1 MKLSV
6 LTENTASE
14 KFSAEHGLSYYIEH
28 DVNILFD
35 TGHSD
40 VFLQN
45 AKKLNIDIDQ
55 VDTVVLSHGHWDHGD
70 GLRYVSNKKLI
81 CHPDVFQKR
90 YRKNGDLPAG
100 RQGENI
106 GLELQRNELN
116 DKFDIISTRKPYP
129 VSENIIFL
137 GEIPRLNSFEA
148 KTTSFA
154 LENNIDDFI
163 IDDSGLVIK
172 IDDEIIII
180 SGCAHSGI
188 CNMIEYAKSIT
199 GINKIRAVIGG
210 FHLKYNNQ
218 QTRETIKYLKSQDIA
233 EMYPSHC
240 TELPALAAFHEE
252 FNIKQLKS
260 GMVLNFNE

>member
-1 MKLSV
+1 MKLSI

-14 KFSAEHGLSYYIEH
+14 RFCAEHGLSYYIEH

-45 AKKLNIDIDQ
+45 AKKLNIDINK

-70 GLRYVSNKKLI
+70 GLRYISDKKLI

-90 YRKNGDLPAG
+90 YRKGG
-100 RQGENI
+100 KENI
-106 GLELQRNELN
+106 GLKLERSELN
-116 DKFDIISTRKPYP
+116 DNFDIISTRKSYP
-129 VSENIIFL
+129 ISKNIIFL
-137 GEIPRLNSFEA
+137 GEIPRLNSFES
-148 KTTSFA
+148 KETTFA
-154 LENNIDDFI
+154 LEDNIDDFI

-172 IDDEIIII
+172 LNDEIIII

-188 CNMIEYAKSIT
+188 CNMIDYAKKVT
-199 GINKIRAVIGG
+199 GIDKIRAVIGG

-218 QTRETIKYLKSQDIA
+218 QTKETIKYLKSQDIA

-240 TELPALAAFHEE
+240 TELAALSAFYEE

>member
-1 MKLSV
+1 MKLSI

-14 KFSAEHGLSYYIEH
+14 KFCAEHGLSYYIEH
-28 DVNILFD
+28 DIDILFD
-35 TGHSD
+35 TGHTN

-45 AKKLNIDIDQ
+45 AKKLNIDIDKIE
-55 VDTVVLSHGHWDHGD
+55 TVVLSHGHWDHGD
-70 GLRYVSNKKLI
+70 GLRYISNKKLI

-90 YRKNGDLPAG
+90 YRKKGDLPAG

-106 GLELQRNELN
+106 GLELNMNELK
-116 DKFDIISTRKPYP
+116 DKFDIISTKKPYP
-129 VSENIIFL
+129 VSKNIIFL

-148 KTTSFA
+148 QTTTFE
-154 LENNIDDFI
+154 LEDKKDDFI

-172 IDDEIIII
+172 IADEIIVI

-188 CNMIEYAKSIT
+188 CNMIEYAKKIT

-210 FHLKYNNQ
+210 FHLKENNH
-218 QTRETIKYLKSQDIA
+218 QTQETIKYLKSQDIQ

-240 TELPALAAFHEE
+240 TELPALSAFHKA

-260 GMVLNFNE
+260 GMILNFDK

>member
-14 KFSAEHGLSYYIEH
+14 KVCSEHGLSYYIEH
-28 DVNILFD
+28 DINILFD

-45 AKKLNIDIDQ
+45 AKKLYIDIGKIE
-55 VDTVVLSHGHWDHGD
+55 TVVLSHGHWDHGD
-70 GLRYVSNKKLI
+70 GLRFISNKKLI
-81 CHPDVFQKR
+81 CHPGVFQKR
-90 YRKNGDLPAG
+90 YRKGGDLPAG

-106 GLELQRNELN
+106 GLELQMNELK
-116 DKFDIISTRKPYP
+116 DKFDVVSSRKPYP
-129 VSENIIFL
+129 ISKNIIFL
-137 GEIPRLNSFEA
+137 GEIPRLNSFES

-163 IDDSGLVIK
+163 LDDSGLVINLEN
-172 IDDEIIII
+172 EIIII

-188 CNMIEYAKSIT
+188 CNMIEYAKKVT

-218 QTRETIKYLKSQDIA
+218 QTQETIKYLKSQDIK
-233 EMYPSHC
+233 EIYPSHC
-240 TELPALAAFHEE
+240 TELPALAVIHNE

-260 GMVLNFNE
+260 GMELDF

>member
-1 MKLSV
+1 MKLHI
-6 LTENTASE
+6 LTENAASE
-14 KFSAEHGLSYYIEH
+14 RFCAEHGLSYYIEH

-45 AKKLNIDIDQ
+45 AKKLNIDINK

-70 GLRYVSNKKLI
+70 GLRYISDKKLI
-81 CHPDVFQKR
+81 CHPGVFQKR
-90 YRKNGDLPAG
+90 YRKNGD
-100 RQGENI
+100 ENI
-106 GLELQRNELN
+106 GLKLDRSELN
-116 DKFDIISTRKPYP
+116 DKFDIITTRKPYP
-129 VSENIIFL
+129 IPKNIIFL
-137 GEIPRLNSFEA
+137 GEIPRLNSFES
-148 KTTSFA
+148 KETTFA

-172 IDDEIIII
+172 LNDEIIII

-188 CNMIEYAKSIT
+188 CNIIDYAKKVT
-199 GINKIRAVIGG
+199 GIDKIRAVIGG

-218 QTRETIKYLKSQDIA
+218 QTKETIKYLKSQDIA
-233 EMYPSHC
+233 EIHPSHC
-240 TELPALAAFHEE
+240 TELAALSAFYEE

-260 GMVLNFNE
+260 GMTLNFDK